1 MRPKATII
9 LLIIFIG
16 LLGLVYFLEIK
27 GKKEEKEE
35 KLINIPS
42 ENVTKIS
49 LQKENETFIFE
60 KEKENKWKIV
70 SPVEVEAEQYEVD
83 RLADDFSDLK
93 IERVVE
99 ETATKKD
106 LEKYKIP
113 STKVTLWTKDK
124 TNPVVLL
131 IGMENPLDQTLYAK
145 REDDQRIVLIP
156 SHLKSLIDKS
166 LFDFRKKD
174 IFEFEK
180 DKVKK
185 ITVIGKKLSWEAIRK
200 NEDEWFM
207 EKPIK
212 SLIESGKVSNLLYNL
227 SSLRAQKFVSEEKT
241 DEEIK
246 KYGLDNPDFKVT
258 LNFPSENKEITF
270 FLTKKDDKLY
280 ATTSLSSKIIT
291 ADDLVITD
299 LEKKPEELRE
309 KSVAVFYTFEV
320 KKLEIKRNGK
330 DFLLEED
337 EESNWNFVKPKKI
350 RADNSKVESFIR
362 KIADL
367 ETKKFIDP
375 PFKIEKYGLD
385 KPQAEINIWTEE
397 DNKLK
402 KHSLLV
408 GFENK
413 DKKEVYIKNA
423 RLPYLFLVDSSFLE
437 EFPKK
442 MDDWIKKE
450 EEKEKGKK
458 NNEE

>member
-1 MRPKATII
+1 VV
-9 LLIIFIG
+9 
-16 LLGLVYFLEIK
+16 VYFLEIK
-27 GKKEEKEE
+27 GKKEEGEE

-42 ENVTKIS
+42 ENITKIS
-49 LQKENETFIFE
+49 LQKENETFVFE
-60 KEKENKWKIV
+60 REKENEWRIV
-70 SPVEVEAEQYEVD
+70 SPLEVEAEQYEVN

-113 STKVTLWTKDK
+113 STKVSLWTKDK
-124 TNPVVLL
+124 IKPIVLL

-156 SHLKSLIDKS
+156 SYLKSLIDKS

-185 ITVIGKKLSWEAIRK
+185 ISVTGRKFSWQAIRK
-200 NEDEWFM
+200 DEDEWFM

-227 SSLRAQKFVSEEKT
+227 SSLRAEKFISEEKT
-241 DEEIK
+241 DEEMK
-246 KYGLDNPDFKVT
+246 KYGLNNPDFKVT

-270 FLTKKDDKLY
+270 FLNKKDDKLY

-299 LEKKPEELRE
+299 LEKKPDELRE
-309 KSVAVFYTFEV
+309 KNVVVFYTFEV

-330 DFLLEED
+330 AFLLEED
-337 EESNWNFVKPKKI
+337 EESNWNFIKPEKVK
-350 RADNSKVESFIR
+350 ADNSKVESFLT

-375 PFKIEKYGLD
+375 PFKIKKYGLD

-397 DNKLK
+397 DNKLE
-402 KHSLLV
+402 KHTLLI
-408 GFENK
+408 GIENK
-413 DKKEVYIKNA
+413 DKKEVYVRNTE
-423 RLPYLFLVDSSFLE
+423 LPYLFVVESSFLK
-437 EFPKK
+437 EFPEKLEAWEK
-442 MDDWIKKE
+442 VEEKKE
-450 EEKEKGKK
+450 K
-458 NNEE
+458 